1 MTLKLYNSLTNQVED
16 FVPVITGKVRIYN
29 CGPTVYS
36 YQHIGNFRSFVQWD
50 LLRRYLIHKGLDVI
64 QVMNITDVGHLTDDG
79 DDGEDKM
86 EAAAKKEKKH
96 PLEIAEFYTKQ
107 FLEDWKTLNLM
118 EPEFRPKATETIP
131 EMIAMVEQ
139 LLKDGFAY
147 EAGGN
152 VYFDISSFP
161 EYGKLSGNS
170 LDKLTKRRV
179 DPDPNKKSPHD
190 FVLWFSN
197 SKFEN
202 HILKWDSPWGE
213 GYPGWHM
220 ECSAMSAKFLSDA
233 FVDGK
238 FHPEKFETID
248 IHTGGEDNKFP
259 HHECEIAQTECATK
273 KLFSKYWLHAAFMMS
288 EGQKMSK
295 SIGNVYN
302 VFDLVKEG
310 FDPRAIRYLLLA
322 THYRMQM
329 NFTKDG
335 IKAAET
341 ALSRVDET
349 LRKLNFIKEE
359 RAYSERLSLYAHGIL
374 LGVEKELDN
383 DLNISGALAALF
395 EGVKEINKKLQED
408 KVGKDQAEEILDIIF
423 KADTIFG
430 LFPKS
435 ILEKEDLPQEIV
447 DILEKRREAR
457 ENKDWAASD
466 SLRDELTKLAYEVKD
481 TKEGQECRNLVKNIN
496 N

>member
-1 MTLKLYNSLTNQVED
+1 MMTLKLYNSFTNTIED
-16 FVPVITGKVRIYN
+16 FVPVIPGKVRIYN

-50 LLRRYLIHKGLDVI
+50 LLRRYLIHKGFDVI
-64 QVMNITDVGHLTDDG
+64 QVMNITDVGHLTDDS

-86 EAAAKKEKKH
+86 ETAARKEKKH

-107 FLEDWKTLNLM
+107 FLDDWKTLNLL
-118 EPEFRPKATETIP
+118 EPEFRPKATQTIP
-131 EMIAMVEQ
+131 EMIAMVEH
-139 LLKDGFAY
+139 LLKEGFAY

-152 VYFDISSFP
+152 VYFDISKFG

-179 DPDPNKKSPHD
+179 DIDTNKKSPHD
-190 FVLWFSN
+190 FVLWFGN
-197 SKFEN
+197 SKFKN

-220 ECSAMSAKFLSDA
+220 ECSAMSAKFLGDA
-233 FVDGK
+233 FADGS

-273 KLFSKYWLHAAFMMS
+273 KQFSKYWLHSAFMMS

-295 SIGNVYN
+295 SIGNIYT
-302 VFDLVKEG
+302 VFDLVAEG
-310 FDPRAIRYLLLA
+310 FDPRAIRYVLLA

-329 NFTKDG
+329 NFTKEG
-335 IKAAET
+335 IVSAQS

-349 LRKLNFIKEE
+349 LRKLDLIKEE
-359 RAYSERLSLYAHGIL
+359 KPFSERLSLYVHGIL
-374 LGVEKELDN
+374 LGIEKELNN
-383 DLNISGALAALF
+383 DFNISGALAALF
-395 EGVKEINKKLQED
+395 EGVKEINKFLQE
-408 KVGKDQAEEILDIIF
+408 GKIGNHQAKEILEILFRVDS
-423 KADTIFG
+423 IFG

-435 ILEKEDLPQEIV
+435 LLDKEDLPKEIV
-447 DILEKRREAR
+447 DILEERRSAR
-457 ENKDWAASD
+457 ENKNWAKSD
-466 SLRDELTKLAYEVKD
+466 ELRDFLTEKGYEVKD
-481 TKEGQECRNLVKNIN
+481 TKEGQECRKL
-496 N
+496 